1 MVVVNG
7 FERGL
12 RGLCLDLERGLRKGL
27 RSEEQQRPRDE
38 VVVVAVVVVVV
49 VVRKRVDEAK
59 VLSIVVDDVCRV

>member
-27 RSEEQQRPRDE
+27 RSEVQQRPRDE
-38 VVVVAVVVVVV
+38 VVVVAVVVVV

-59 VLSIVVDDVCRV
+59 VLSIVVGDVFCV

>member
-49 VVRKRVDEAK
+49 VRKRVDEAK
-59 VLSIVVDDVCRV
+59 VLSIVVDDVCCV